1 MNKRAFEEFFSKHDS
16 IDIREGSYTPIY
28 RRPIPPPPIPKK
40 RLTTIPDMEIPN
52 MDYESPIQI
61 YLSQMQGQLEEG
73 IYNTVRRYGIDVD
86 KDELIK
92 ALINDRQQYVKGFRD
107 GVRKF
112 AELWKEE
119 TSKREIIW
127 DTDEAIDILV
137 EELVGEYNGD

>member
-1 MNKRAFEEFFSKHDS
+1 MSKRTFEEFFSKHDS
-16 IDIREGSYTPIY
+16 MDIREGSHTPIY
-28 RRPIPPPPIPKK
+28 RRPTPPPSPISKE
-40 RLTTIPDMEIPN
+40 RLTAILD
-52 MDYESPIQI
+52 MDYESPVQI

-73 IYNTVRRYGIDVD
+73 IYNTVKSYGIDVN

-107 GVRKF
+107 GVKKF
-112 AELWKEE
+112 AEMWKEE
-119 TSKREIIW
+119 TNKREIIW

>member
-1 MNKRAFEEFFSKHDS
+1 MSKRTFEEFFSKHDS
-16 IDIREGSYTPIY
+16 MDIREGSHTPIY
-28 RRPIPPPPIPKK
+28 RRPTPPPPPISKE
-40 RLTTIPDMEIPN
+40 RLTAILD
-52 MDYESPIQI
+52 MDYESPVQI

-73 IYNTVRRYGIDVD
+73 IYNTVKSYGIDVD

-127 DTDEAIDILV
+127 DTDKAIDILV